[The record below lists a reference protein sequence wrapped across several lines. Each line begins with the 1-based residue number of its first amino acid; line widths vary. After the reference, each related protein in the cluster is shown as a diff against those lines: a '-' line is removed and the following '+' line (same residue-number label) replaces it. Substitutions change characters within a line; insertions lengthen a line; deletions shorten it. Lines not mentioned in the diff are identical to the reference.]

1 MRLTGQQVLFLW
13 LLKGASIQAWTRWL
27 VALVMVAIGVM
38 LAVAIHTVNHSA
50 LASFGQA
57 LDTVNG
63 QASAQLTAPLGE
75 IDDRQIE
82 AWDRRRA
89 ALGIHTLSPVLVV
102 RTEQLTVLGLDIFK
116 AALVSPSLLPSLSS
130 PSTSSLSSSSA
141 GNSADFFD
149 AKALFLSRAALSAL
163 NVQVGDSIH
172 LRHGLDGV
180 TLQVA
185 GEVPGAASQVIGV
198 MDIGSA
204 QWAFNRLGVV
214 SRLDLRLADWQST
227 QGLSDTL
234 KAQSEPLQ
242 LVATQDRDRR
252 MSLLSRAY
260 RVNLTVLAMVA
271 LLTGGFLV
279 STAVH
284 LSIVRQR
291 AELALLGVLGASEP
305 WLRRFVWAQGGLI
318 GALGGL
324 LGVGM
329 GLLLAAVLMRIVGGD
344 LGGSYFS
351 GAPAAMVIDWVALFV
366 FAMAAVL
373 MGLASAWL
381 PLSQINWRR
390 PMAVLRAGQ
399 AETLVLS
406 LPTLKWSLLSTAL
419 AIALLMLPPLG
430 GLPWAAYGAIAALL
444 CAGLLAVPWIL
455 SKLWGGLSR
464 GVALVRVPAVVRLA
478 VWRLAQAP
486 SAATPLIA
494 GTVAA
499 FSLTVAMMVMVSS
512 FRTSVSDWL
521 GLVLPADLYT
531 SSQAMVDQPGFDPA
545 VQALVAQ
552 VPLVQKVE
560 TSRQRNLRLS
570 TDRPDVVL
578 IAKPLNLQDPMQSV
592 ALVGLVKLP
601 PADGTRQMVVFGSE
615 AMADL
620 YGWRVGQETSLP
632 LGPQGASRVWVGGLY
647 RDYGRQHG
655 SVVMSS
661 ADYEAITGDRSR
673 SSVSV
678 WLQEGADTAQVMAN
692 IQRQV
697 PELTQLKWI
706 SARDVR
712 QLSLKIFDR
721 SFAMTYALEAAALF
735 VALFSVAAGVTG
747 QLLLRRREFGLLAH
761 LGLSHKDSLRLVSL
775 EVGLLLAVA
784 VVWASVLGGLMSQ
797 ILIHKVNPESFHW
810 TMNTH
815 FDGGQWLAIS
825 ALLMLLGV
833 WAARWAAGQ
842 GLDSK
847 RLAESLR
854 ADW

>member
-1 MRLTGQQVLFLW
+1 MLKLTGQQVLFLW
-13 LLKGASIQAWTRWL
+13 LLKGASVQAWTRWL

-63 QASAQLTAPLGE
+63 QASAQLVAPLGD
-75 IDDRQIE
+75 IDDRQIDD
-82 AWDRRRA
+82 WDRRRA
-89 ALGIHTLSPVLVV
+89 ALGIHTVSPVLVV
-102 RTEQLTVLGLDIFK
+102 RTDQLTVLGLDVFR
-116 AALVSPSLLPSLSS
+116 AAVVSPSLLPFAEGG
-130 PSTSSLSSSSA
+130 A
-141 GNSADFFD
+141 GDLFD
-149 AKALFLSRAALSAL
+149 AKALFLSRAALDVL
-163 NVQVGDSIH
+163 NVKVGDNIR
-172 LRHGLDGV
+172 LRHGLDSV
-180 TLQVA
+180 SLRVA

-214 SRLDLRLADWQST
+214 SRLDLRLEDGQST
-227 QGLSDTL
+227 QGLSAAL

-291 AELALLGVLGASEP
+291 AELALLGVLGASES

-318 GALGGL
+318 GALGGA

-329 GLLLAAVLMRIVGGD
+329 GLLLAAALMRIVGGD
-344 LGGSYFS
+344 LGGNYFS
-351 GAPAAMVIDWVALFV
+351 GAPAAMVIDWGALMV

-390 PMAVLRAGQ
+390 PMALLRAGQ

-406 LPTLKWSLLSTAL
+406 MPTLKWSLLCTAL
-419 AIALLMLPPLG
+419 AIALLMLPTLG

-464 GVALVRVPAVVRLA
+464 RVAAVRVPAVVRLA

-531 SSQAMVDQPGFDPA
+531 SSQSMVDQPGFSPS

-552 VPLVQKVE
+552 VPQVQKVE
-560 TSRQRNLRLS
+560 TSRQRNLRLAN
-570 TDRPDVVL
+570 DRPEVVL
-578 IAKPLNLQDPMQSV
+578 IAKPVNLQDPMQSV
-592 ALVGLVKLP
+592 ALVGLSKLP
-601 PADGTRQMVVFGSE
+601 PANGPKHMVVFGSE

-620 YGWRVGQETSLP
+620 YGWRVGEVASLP
-632 LGPQGASRVWVGGLY
+632 LNPQGPSKVWVGGLY

-655 SVVMSS
+655 SVVMST

-678 WLQEGADTAQVMAN
+678 WLEKGADTAQVMTD

-706 SARDVR
+706 SANDVR

-721 SFAMTYALEAAALF
+721 SFAMTYVLEAAALF

-761 LGLSHKDSLRLVSL
+761 LGLSHQDSLRLVSV

-815 FDGGQWLAIS
+815 WDVGQWLAIS
-825 ALLMLLGV
+825 ALLLMLGV
-833 WAARWAAGQ
+833 LAARWAAGQ

>member
-1 MRLTGQQVLFLW
+1 
-13 LLKGASIQAWTRWL
+13 
-27 VALVMVAIGVM
+27 
-38 LAVAIHTVNHSA
+38 
-50 LASFGQA
+50 
-57 LDTVNG
+57 
-63 QASAQLTAPLGE
+63 LGD

-82 AWDRRRA
+82 DWDRRRA
-89 ALGIHTLSPVLVV
+89 ALGIHTVSPVLVV
-102 RTEQLTVLGLDIFK
+102 RTDQLTVLGLDVFR
-116 AALVSPSLLPSLSS
+116 AAVVSPSLLPFAEGG
-130 PSTSSLSSSSA
+130 TSDL
-141 GNSADFFD
+141 FD
-149 AKALFLSRAALSAL
+149 AKALFLSRAALDVL
-163 NVQVGDSIH
+163 NVKVGDNIR
-172 LRHGLDGV
+172 LRHGLDSV
-180 TLQVA
+180 SLRVA

-204 QWAFNRLGVV
+204 QWAFNRLGGV
-214 SRLDLRLADWQST
+214 SRLDLRLEDWQST
-227 QGLSDTL
+227 QGLSDAL

-291 AELALLGVLGASEP
+291 SELALLGVLGASES
-305 WLRRFVWAQGGLI
+305 WLRRFVSAQGGLI
-318 GALGGL
+318 GALGGA

-344 LGGSYFS
+344 LGGNYFS
-351 GAPAAMVIDWVALFV
+351 GAPAAMVIDWGALMV

-390 PMAVLRAGQ
+390 PMALLRAGQ
-399 AETLVLS
+399 AETLVLNM
-406 LPTLKWSLLSTAL
+406 PTLKWSLLCAAL
-419 AIALLMLPPLG
+419 AIALLMLPTLG

-464 GVALVRVPAVVRLA
+464 RVAAVRVPAVVRLA

-531 SSQAMVDQPGFDPA
+531 SSQSMVDQPGFSPS

-552 VPLVQKVE
+552 VPQVQKVE
-560 TSRQRNLRLS
+560 TSRQRNLRLAN
-570 TDRPDVVL
+570 DRPEVVL
-578 IAKPLNLQDPMQSV
+578 IAKPVNLQDPMQSV
-592 ALVGLVKLP
+592 ALVGLSKLP
-601 PADGTRQMVVFGSE
+601 PANGPKHMVVFGSE

-620 YGWRVGQETSLP
+620 YGWRVGEVASLP
-632 LGPQGASRVWVGGLY
+632 LNPQGPSKVWVGGLY

-655 SVVMSS
+655 SVVMST

-678 WLQEGADTAQVMAN
+678 WLEKGADTAQVMTD

-706 SARDVR
+706 SANDVR

-721 SFAMTYALEAAALF
+721 SFAMTYVLEAAALF

-761 LGLSHKDSLRLVSL
+761 LGLSHKDSLRLVSV

-815 FDGGQWLAIS
+815 WDVGQWLAIS
-825 ALLMLLGV
+825 ALLLMLGV
-833 WAARWAAGQ
+833 LAARWAAGQ

>member
-1 MRLTGQQVLFLW
+1 LW

-63 QASAQLTAPLGE
+63 QASAQLLAPLGE
-75 IDDRQIE
+75 MDDLQIE
-82 AWDRRRA
+82 EWDRRRA
-89 ALGIHTLSPVLVV
+89 ALGIQTVSPVLVV
-102 RTEQLTVLGLDIFK
+102 RTDQLTVLGLDIFK
-116 AALVSPSLLPSLSS
+116 AAVVSPSLLPSLS
-130 PSTSSLSSSSA
+130 PSSQGDA
-141 GNSADFFD
+141 GDFFN
-149 AKALFLSRAALSAL
+149 AKALFLSRAALEVL
-163 NVQVGDSIH
+163 NVQVGDSIT
-172 LRHGLDGV
+172 LRHGLDSV
-180 TLQVA
+180 SLQVA
-185 GEVPGAASQVIGV
+185 GEVPGAATQVVGV

-214 SRLDLRLADWQST
+214 SRLDLRLEDWQST
-227 QGLSDTL
+227 QGLSDAL

-291 AELALLGVLGASEP
+291 SELALLGVLGASES

-318 GALGGL
+318 GALGGV

-344 LGGSYFS
+344 MGGNYFS
-351 GAPAAMVIDWVALFV
+351 GAPAAMVIDWGALFV
-366 FAMAAVL
+366 FAMTAVL

-381 PLSQINWRR
+381 PVSQINWRR
-390 PMAVLRAGQ
+390 PMALLRAGQ
-399 AETLVLS
+399 AETLVLKAPS
-406 LPTLKWSLLSTAL
+406 LKWSLLSAAL
-419 AIALLMLPPLG
+419 AVALLMLPTLDE
-430 GLPWAAYGAIAALL
+430 LPWAAYGAIAALL

-455 SKLWGGLSR
+455 SELWGGLSR
-464 GVALVRVPAVVRLA
+464 VVATLRVPAVVRLA

-531 SSQAMVDQPGFDPA
+531 SSQSMVDQPGFDPA
-545 VQALVAQ
+545 VQSLVAQ
-552 VPLVQKVE
+552 VPQVQKVE
-560 TSRQRNLRLS
+560 TSRQRNLHIAN
-570 TDRPDVVL
+570 DRPEVVL

-592 ALVGLVKLP
+592 ALVGLSKLP
-601 PADGTRQMVVFGSE
+601 PLDGQKHRVVFGSE

-620 YGWRVGQETSLP
+620 YGWRVGEEASLP
-632 LGPQGASRVWVGGLY
+632 LQPQGLTTVWVGGLY

-655 SVVMSS
+655 SVVMST

-678 WLQEGADTAQVMAN
+678 WVETGADTAQVIAN

-706 SARDVR
+706 SASDVR

-761 LGLSHKDSLRLVSL
+761 LGLSQKDSLRLVSL

-815 FDGGQWLAIS
+815 FDVGQWVAIS
-825 ALLMLLGV
+825 AVLLVLGV
-833 WAARWAAGQ
+833 LGARWAAGQ

-847 RLAESLR
+847 RLAESLK

>member
-1 MRLTGQQVLFLW
+1 
-13 LLKGASIQAWTRWL
+13 
-27 VALVMVAIGVM
+27 
-38 LAVAIHTVNHSA
+38 
-50 LASFGQA
+50 
-57 LDTVNG
+57 
-63 QASAQLTAPLGE
+63 
-75 IDDRQIE
+75 
-82 AWDRRRA
+82 
-89 ALGIHTLSPVLVV
+89 
-102 RTEQLTVLGLDIFK
+102 
-116 AALVSPSLLPSLSS
+116 
-130 PSTSSLSSSSA
+130 
-141 GNSADFFD
+141 
-149 AKALFLSRAALSAL
+149 
-163 NVQVGDSIH
+163 
-172 LRHGLDGV
+172 
-180 TLQVA
+180 
-185 GEVPGAASQVIGV
+185 
-198 MDIGSA
+198 
-204 QWAFNRLGVV
+204 
-214 SRLDLRLADWQST
+214 
-227 QGLSDTL
+227 
-234 KAQSEPLQ
+234 
-242 LVATQDRDRR
+242 
-252 MSLLSRAY
+252 
-260 RVNLTVLAMVA
+260 
-271 LLTGGFLV
+271 
-279 STAVH
+279 
-284 LSIVRQR
+284 
-291 AELALLGVLGASEP
+291 
-305 WLRRFVWAQGGLI
+305 
-318 GALGGL
+318 
-324 LGVGM
+324 M
-329 GLLLAAVLMRIVGGD
+329 GLLLAAALMRIVGGD
-344 LGGSYFS
+344 LGGNYFS
-351 GAPAAMVIDWVALFV
+351 GAPAAMVIDWGALMV

-390 PMAVLRAGQ
+390 PMALLRAGQ
-399 AETLVLS
+399 AETLVLNM
-406 LPTLKWSLLSTAL
+406 PTLKWSLLCTAL
-419 AIALLMLPPLG
+419 AIALLMLPTLG

-455 SKLWGGLSR
+455 SRLWGGLSR
-464 GVALVRVPAVVRLA
+464 VVAPLRVPAVVRLA

-531 SSQAMVDQPGFDPA
+531 SSQSMVDQPGFSPS
-545 VQALVAQ
+545 VQSLVAQ
-552 VPLVQKVE
+552 VPQVQKVE
-560 TSRQRNLRLS
+560 TSRQRNLRIAN
-570 TDRPDVVL
+570 DRPEVVL
-578 IAKPLNLQDPMQSV
+578 IAKPVNWQDPMQSV
-592 ALVGLVKLP
+592 ALVGLSKLP
-601 PADGTRQMVVFGSE
+601 PADGPKHMVVFGSE

-620 YGWRVGQETSLP
+620 YGWRVGEVASLP
-632 LGPQGASRVWVGGLY
+632 LNPQGPSKVWVGGLY

-655 SVVMSS
+655 SVVMST

-678 WLQEGADTAQVMAN
+678 WLEKGADTAQVMTD

-706 SARDVR
+706 SANDVR

-721 SFAMTYALEAAALF
+721 SFAMTYVLEAAALF

-761 LGLSHKDSLRLVSL
+761 LGLSHKDSLRLVSV

-815 FDGGQWLAIS
+815 WDVGQWLAIS
-825 ALLMLLGV
+825 ALLLMLGV
-833 WAARWAAGQ
+833 LAARWAAGQ

>member
-1 MRLTGQQVLFLW
+1 MRLKGQQVLFLW
-13 LLKGASIQAWTRWL
+13 LLKGACIQAWTRWL

-38 LAVAIHTVNHSA
+38 LAVSIHTVNSSA
-50 LASFGQA
+50 LASFGLA

-63 QASAQLTAPLGE
+63 QASAQLVSPLGE
-75 IDDRQIE
+75 MDDRKIE
-82 AWDRRRA
+82 DWDRRRA
-89 ALGIHTLSPVLVV
+89 DLGIHTVSPVLVV
-102 RTEQLTVLGLDIFK
+102 RTDQLTVLGLDFFK
-116 AALVSPSLLPSLSS
+116 SAIVSPSLLPSVMSDAR
-130 PSTSSLSSSSA
+130 SLF
-141 GNSADFFD
+141 N
-149 AKALFLSRAALSAL
+149 AKSLFLSRAALNAL
-163 NVQVGDSIH
+163 NVKVGDNIS
-172 LRHGLDGV
+172 LQHGLDSV
-180 TLQVA
+180 SLQVA
-185 GEVPGAASQVIGV
+185 GEVPGAAAQSIGV

-214 SRLDLRLADWQST
+214 SRLDLRLEEWQST
-227 QGLSDTL
+227 QGLSDALT
-234 KAQSEPLQ
+234 AQAEPLQ
-242 LVATQDRDRR
+242 LVAMQDRNRR

-324 LGVGM
+324 LGVVM
-329 GLLLAAVLMRIVGGD
+329 GLLLAAILMRIVGGD
-344 LGGSYFS
+344 LGGNYFS
-351 GAPAAMVIDWVALFV
+351 SAQAAMVIDWVALFI

-373 MGLASAWL
+373 MGLLSAWL

-390 PMAVLRAGQ
+390 PMAMLRADQ
-399 AETLVLS
+399 AETLVLK
-406 LPTLKWSLLSTAL
+406 LPSLKWSLVSAAL
-419 AIALLMLPPLG
+419 AIVLLTLPTLDE
-430 GLPWAAYGAIAALL
+430 LPWAAYAAIAALL
-444 CAGLLAVPWIL
+444 CSGLLAVPWIL
-455 SKLWGGLSR
+455 SKLWGSLSR
-464 GVALVRVPAVVRLA
+464 VVAPLRVPAVVRFA
-478 VWRLAQAP
+478 IWRLAQAP

-521 GLVLPADLYT
+521 NLVLPADLYT
-531 SSQAMVDQPGFDPA
+531 SSQSMADQQGFSPK
-545 VQALVAQ
+545 VQDLVAQ
-552 VPLVQKVE
+552 VPQVQKVE
-560 TSRQRNLRLS
+560 TSRQRNIRLAS
-570 TDRPDVVL
+570 DRPDVVL
-578 IAKPLNLQDPMQSV
+578 IAKPLNLQNPMQSV
-592 ALVGLVKLP
+592 ALVGISKLP
-601 PADGTRQMVVFGSE
+601 PTDNRKHLVVFGSE

-632 LGPQGASRVWVGGLY
+632 LQAQGLSKVWVAGLF

-655 SVVMSS
+655 SVVLSTE
-661 ADYEAITGDRSR
+661 DYEALTGDRSR
-673 SSVSV
+673 SSISV
-678 WLQEGADTAQVMAN
+678 WIESGADTAQVISS
-692 IQRQV
+692 IQAQV
-697 PELTQLKWI
+697 PELIQLKWI
-706 SARDVR
+706 SASDVR
-712 QLSLKIFDR
+712 ELSLKIFDR

-747 QLLLRRREFGLLAH
+747 QLLLRRREFGLFAH
-761 LGLSHKDSLRLVSL
+761 LGMSYKDSLHLVSL

-784 VVWASVLGGLMSQ
+784 VVWASALGGLMSQ

-815 FDGGQWLAIS
+815 FDFKQWLAIS
-825 ALLMLLGV
+825 VLLLLLGV
-833 WAARWAAGQ
+833 LAARWAAGQ

>member
-1 MRLTGQQVLFLW
+1 MLKFTGQQVLFLW
-13 LLKGASIQAWTRWL
+13 LLKGASVQAWTRWL

-63 QASAQLTAPLGE
+63 QASAQLVAPLGE

-82 AWDRRRA
+82 DWDRRRA
-89 ALGIHTLSPVLVV
+89 ALGIHTVSPVLVV
-102 RTEQLTVLGLDIFK
+102 RTDQLTVLGLDVFR
-116 AALVSPSLLPSLSS
+116 AALVSPSLLPFAEGG
-130 PSTSSLSSSSA
+130 A
-141 GNSADFFD
+141 GDLFD
-149 AKALFLSRAALSAL
+149 AKALFLSRAALDVL
-163 NVQVGDSIH
+163 NVKVGDNIR
-172 LRHGLDGV
+172 LRHGLDSV
-180 TLQVA
+180 SLRVA

-214 SRLDLRLADWQST
+214 SRLDLRLEDGQST
-227 QGLSDTL
+227 QGLSAAL

-279 STAVH
+279 ATAVH

-318 GALGGL
+318 GALGGV

-329 GLLLAAVLMRIVGGD
+329 GLLLAAALMRIVGGD
-344 LGGSYFS
+344 LGGNYFS
-351 GAPAAMVIDWVALFV
+351 GAPAAMVIDWGALMV

-390 PMAVLRAGQ
+390 PMALLRAGQ

-406 LPTLKWSLLSTAL
+406 LPTLKWSLLCTAL
-419 AIALLMLPPLG
+419 AIALLMLPTLG

-464 GVALVRVPAVVRLA
+464 RVAAVRVPAVVRLA

-531 SSQAMVDQPGFDPA
+531 SSQSMVDQPGFSPS

-552 VPLVQKVE
+552 VPQVQKVE
-560 TSRQRNLRLS
+560 TSRQRNLRLAN
-570 TDRPDVVL
+570 DRPEVVL
-578 IAKPLNLQDPMQSV
+578 IAKPVNLQDPMQSV
-592 ALVGLVKLP
+592 ALVGLSKLP
-601 PADGTRQMVVFGSE
+601 PADGPKHMVVFGSE

-620 YGWRVGQETSLP
+620 YGWRVGEVASLP
-632 LGPQGASRVWVGGLY
+632 LNPQGPSKVWVGGLY

-655 SVVMSS
+655 SVVMST
-661 ADYEAITGDRSR
+661 ADYEAITGDGSR

-678 WLQEGADTAQVMAN
+678 WLEKGADTAQVMTD

-706 SARDVR
+706 SANDVR

-721 SFAMTYALEAAALF
+721 SFAMTYVLEAAALF

-761 LGLSHKDSLRLVSL
+761 LGLSHQDSLRLVSV
-775 EVGLLLAVA
+775 EVGLLLGVA

-815 FDGGQWLAIS
+815 WDVGQWLAIS
-825 ALLMLLGV
+825 ALLLMLGV
-833 WAARWAAGQ
+833 LAARWAAGQ

>member
-1 MRLTGQQVLFLW
+1 V
-13 LLKGASIQAWTRWL
+13 
-27 VALVMVAIGVM
+27 
-38 LAVAIHTVNHSA
+38 
-50 LASFGQA
+50 
-57 LDTVNG
+57 
-63 QASAQLTAPLGE
+63 
-75 IDDRQIE
+75 
-82 AWDRRRA
+82 
-89 ALGIHTLSPVLVV
+89 
-102 RTEQLTVLGLDIFK
+102 
-116 AALVSPSLLPSLSS
+116 VSPSLLPSLS
-130 PSTSSLSSSSA
+130 PSSTGDASDL
-141 GNSADFFD
+141 FD
-149 AKALFLSRAALSAL
+149 AKALFLSRAALDGL
-163 NVQVGDSIH
+163 NVNVGDSIT
-172 LRHGLDGV
+172 LRHGLDSV
-180 TLQVA
+180 SLRVA

-204 QWAFNRLGVV
+204 QWAFKRLGVV
-214 SRLDLRLADWQST
+214 SRLDLRLEDWQST
-227 QGLSDTL
+227 QGLSDAL
-234 KAQSEPLQ
+234 KAQSESLQ

-291 AELALLGVLGASEP
+291 SELALLGVLGASES

-318 GALGGL
+318 GALGGA

-344 LGGSYFS
+344 LRGNYFS
-351 GAPAAMVIDWVALFV
+351 GAPAAMVIDWMVLFV

-381 PLSQINWRR
+381 PLSQIHWRR
-390 PMAVLRAGQ
+390 PMALLRAGQ

-406 LPTLKWSLLSTAL
+406 LPTLKWSLLSAAL
-419 AIALLMLPPLG
+419 AVVLLMLPTLD

-455 SKLWGGLSR
+455 SKLWGALSR
-464 GVALVRVPAVVRLA
+464 RVASVRVPAVVRLA

-531 SSQAMVDQPGFDPA
+531 SSQSMVDQPGFEPA
-545 VQALVAQ
+545 VQSLVAQ
-552 VPLVQKVE
+552 VPQVQKVE
-560 TSRQRNLRLS
+560 TSRQRNLRIANE
-570 TDRPDVVL
+570 RPEVVL
-578 IAKPLNLQDPMQSV
+578 IAKPVNLQDPMQSV
-592 ALVGLVKLP
+592 ALVGLSKLP
-601 PADGTRQMVVFGSE
+601 PVDGQKHRVVFGSE

-620 YGWRVGQETSLP
+620 YGWRVGEEASLP
-632 LGPQGASRVWVGGLY
+632 LGSQGSSKVWVGGLY

-655 SVVMSS
+655 SVIMST

-678 WLQEGADTAQVMAN
+678 WVEKGADTAQVIAN

-706 SARDVR
+706 SASDVR

-761 LGLSHKDSLRLVSL
+761 LGLSHQDSLRLVSL

-815 FDGGQWLAIS
+815 WDVGQWLAIS
-825 ALLMLLGV
+825 AVLLMLGV
-833 WAARWAAGQ
+833 LAARWAASQ

-847 RLAESLR
+847 RLAQSLR

>member
-1 MRLTGQQVLFLW
+1 MSLTGQQVLFLW

-63 QASAQLTAPLGE
+63 QASAQLVAPLGE

-82 AWDRRRA
+82 DWDSRRA
-89 ALGIHTLSPVLVV
+89 ALGIHTVSPVLVV
-102 RTEQLTVLGLDIFK
+102 RTDQLTVLGLDVFK
-116 AALVSPSLLPSLSS
+116 AAVVSPSLLPFA
-130 PSTSSLSSSSA
+130 A
-141 GNSADFFD
+141 GDAGDLFN
-149 AKALFLSRAALSAL
+149 AKALFLSRAALDAL
-163 NVQVGDSIH
+163 SVKVGDNIS
-172 LRHGLDGV
+172 LRHGLDSV
-180 TLQVA
+180 SLQVA
-185 GEVPGAASQVIGV
+185 GEVPGAAAQVIGV

-204 QWAFNRLGVV
+204 QWAFKRLGVV
-214 SRLDLRLADWQST
+214 SRLDLRLEEWQST
-227 QGLSDTL
+227 QGLSDAL
-234 KAQSEPLQ
+234 KGQSEPLK

-291 AELALLGVLGASEP
+291 SELALLGVLGASEP

-329 GLLLAAVLMRIVGGD
+329 GLLLAGILMRIVGGD
-344 LGGSYFS
+344 LGGNYFS
-351 GAPAAMVIDWVALFV
+351 GAPAAMVIDWAALFV

-390 PMAVLRAGQ
+390 PMALLRAGQ

-406 LPTLKWSLLSTAL
+406 LPTLKWSLLSAAL
-419 AIALLMLPPLG
+419 AVVLLMLPTLDE
-430 GLPWAAYGAIAALL
+430 LPWAAYGSIAALL

-455 SKLWGGLSR
+455 SKLWGNLSR
-464 GVALVRVPAVVRLA
+464 LVAPLRVPAVVRLA

-531 SSQAMVDQPGFDPA
+531 SSQSMFDQPGFSPK
-545 VQALVAQ
+545 VQDLIAKVPQ
-552 VPLVQKVE
+552 VKKVE
-560 TSRQRNLRLS
+560 TSRQRNIRLAN
-570 TDRPDVVL
+570 DRPEVVL
-578 IAKPLNLQDPMQSV
+578 IAKPLNLQNPMQSV
-592 ALVGLVKLP
+592 ALVGISKLP
-601 PADGTRQMVVFGSE
+601 PTDSVKHLVVFGSE

-632 LGPQGASRVWVGGLY
+632 LQTQGLSRVWIGGLY

-655 SVVMSS
+655 SVVLSTQ
-661 ADYEAITGDRSR
+661 DYEAITGDRSR
-673 SSVSV
+673 SSISV
-678 WLQEGADTAQVMAN
+678 WIESGADTAQVISN
-692 IQRQV
+692 IQAQV

-706 SARDVR
+706 SASDVR
-712 QLSLKIFDR
+712 ALSLKIFDR

-747 QLLLRRREFGLLAH
+747 QLLLRRREFGLFAH
-761 LGLSHKDSLRLVSL
+761 LGMSYKDSLRLVSL
-775 EVGLLLAVA
+775 EVGLLLVVA
-784 VVWASVLGGLMSQ
+784 VVWASALGGLMSQ

-815 FDGGQWLAIS
+815 FDFKQWLTIS
-825 ALLMLLGV
+825 VLLLLLGV
-833 WAARWAAGQ
+833 LAARWAAGQ

>member
-1 MRLTGQQVLFLW
+1 LLKLTGQQVLFLW

-27 VALVMVAIGVM
+27 VALTMVAIGVM

-63 QASAQLTAPLGE
+63 QASAQLIAPLGDM
-75 IDDRQIE
+75 DDQQIE
-82 AWDRRRA
+82 IWDGRRA
-89 ALGIHTLSPVLVV
+89 ALGIRTVSPVLVV
-102 RTEQLTVLGLDIFK
+102 RTDQLTVLGLDIFK
-116 AALVSPSLLPSLSS
+116 SAIVSPSLLPSVEGDANDLF
-130 PSTSSLSSSSA
+130 
-141 GNSADFFD
+141 N
-149 AKALFLSRAALSAL
+149 AKALFLSRAAMDAL
-163 NVQVGDSIH
+163 NAKVGDNIR
-172 LRHGLDGV
+172 LKHGLDSVLLRVSGD
-180 TLQVA
+180 
-185 GEVPGAASQVIGV
+185 VPGAAGEVIGV

-214 SRLDLRLADWQST
+214 SRLDLRLEDWQST
-227 QGLSDTL
+227 QGLSDAL

-291 AELALLGVLGASEP
+291 SELALLGVLGASEK
-305 WLRRFVWAQGGLI
+305 WLRRFVWVQGGLI

-351 GAPAAMVIDWVALFV
+351 GAPASMVIDWVALYV

-390 PMAVLRAGQ
+390 PMALLRAGQ
-399 AETLVLS
+399 AETLVLTP
-406 LPTLKWSLLSTAL
+406 PTLKWSLLSLAL
-419 AIALLMLPPLG
+419 SIALLMLPTLDE
-430 GLPWAAYGAIAALL
+430 LPWAAYGAIAALL

-455 SKLWGGLSR
+455 AQLWGVLSR
-464 GVALVRVPAVVRLA
+464 SMAHVRVSAVVRLA

-512 FRTSVSDWL
+512 FRNSVSDWL

-531 SSQAMVDQPGFDPA
+531 SSQSLADQPGFDPS
-545 VQALVAQ
+545 VQTLVAKVPQ
-552 VPLVQKVE
+552 VLKVE

-570 TDRPDVVL
+570 NDRPEVVL
-578 IAKPLNLQDPMQSV
+578 IAKTLNLQNPMQSV
-592 ALVGLVKLP
+592 ALVGLSKMP
-601 PADGTRQMVVFGSE
+601 PQDGQKHRVVFGSE
-615 AMADL
+615 AMADI
-620 YGWRVGQETSLP
+620 YGWRVGGEATLP
-632 LGPQGASRVWVGGLY
+632 LSPHGPSKVWVGGFY

-655 SVVMSS
+655 SVVMST
-661 ADYEAITGDRSR
+661 ADYESITGDQSR
-673 SSVSV
+673 SGLSV
-678 WLQEGADTAQVMAN
+678 WLESGADAAQVILA
-692 IQRQV
+692 IQAQV

-706 SARDVR
+706 SASDVR
-712 QLSLKIFDR
+712 ELSLKIFDR

-747 QLLLRRREFGLLAH
+747 QLLLRKREFGLLAH
-761 LGLSHKDSLRLVSL
+761 LGMSHKDSLRLVSL
-775 EVGLLLAVA
+775 EVGLLLGVA

-815 FDGGQWLAIS
+815 IDIGQWLAIS
-825 ALLMLLGV
+825 ALLLLLGV
-833 WAARWAAGQ
+833 LAARWAAGQ
-842 GLDSK
+842 GLDPK

>member
-1 MRLTGQQVLFLW
+1 MLSLTGQQVLFLW

-63 QASAQLTAPLGE
+63 QASAQLVAPLGE
-75 IDDRQIE
+75 MDDRQIE
-82 AWDRRRA
+82 DWDLRRA
-89 ALGIHTLSPVLVV
+89 ALGIQTVSPVLVV
-102 RTEQLTVLGLDIFK
+102 RTDQLTVLGLDIFK
-116 AALVSPSLLPSLSS
+116 AAVVSPSLLPSLS
-130 PSTSSLSSSSA
+130 TSSE
-141 GNSADFFD
+141 GDTGDFFN
-149 AKALFLSRAALSAL
+149 AKALFLSRAALDAL
-163 NVQVGDSIH
+163 KVQVGDSIS
-172 LRHGLDGV
+172 LRHGLDSV
-180 TLQVA
+180 SLQVA

-204 QWAFNRLGVV
+204 QWAFKRLGVV
-214 SRLDLRLADWQST
+214 SRLDLRLEDWQST
-227 QGLSDTL
+227 QGLSDAL

-242 LVATQDRDRR
+242 LVATPDRDRR

-291 AELALLGVLGASEP
+291 SELALLGVLGASES

-318 GALGGL
+318 GALGGV

-344 LGGSYFS
+344 LGGNYFS
-351 GAPAAMVIDWVALFV
+351 GAPAAMVIDWGALFV

-390 PMAVLRAGQ
+390 PMALLRAGQ

-406 LPTLKWSLLSTAL
+406 LPTLKWSLLSAAL
-419 AIALLMLPPLG
+419 AVVLLMLPTLDE
-430 GLPWAAYGAIAALL
+430 LPWAAYGAIAALL

-464 GVALVRVPAVVRLA
+464 VVAPLRVPAVVRLA

-531 SSQAMVDQPGFDPA
+531 SSQSMVDQPGFDPA
-545 VQALVAQ
+545 VQNLVAQ
-552 VPLVQKVE
+552 VPQVQKVE
-560 TSRQRNLRLS
+560 TSRQRNLRIAN
-570 TDRPDVVL
+570 DRPEVVL
-578 IAKPLNLQDPMQSV
+578 IAKPVNLQDPMQSV
-592 ALVGLVKLP
+592 ALVGLSKLP
-601 PADGTRQMVVFGSE
+601 PVDDQTHRVVFGSE

-620 YGWRVGQETSLP
+620 YGWRVGAEASLP
-632 LGPQGASRVWVGGLY
+632 IGSQGPSKVWVGGLY

-655 SVVMSS
+655 SVIMSNT
-661 ADYEAITGDRSR
+661 DYEAITGDRSR

-678 WLQEGADTAQVMAN
+678 WVENGADTAQVIAN

-706 SARDVR
+706 SASDVR

-761 LGLSHKDSLRLVSL
+761 LGLSQKDSLRLVSL

-815 FDGGQWLAIS
+815 FDAGQWLAIS
-825 ALLMLLGV
+825 AVLLVLGV
-833 WAARWAAGQ
+833 LAARWAAGQ

>member
-1 MRLTGQQVLFLW
+1 
-13 LLKGASIQAWTRWL
+13 
-27 VALVMVAIGVM
+27 MVAIGVM
-38 LAVAIHTVNHSA
+38 LAVAIHTVNSSA
-50 LASFGQA
+50 LASFGLA

-63 QASAQLTAPLGE
+63 QASAQLVSPLGE
-75 IDDRQIE
+75 MDDRKIE
-82 AWDRRRA
+82 DWDRRRA
-89 ALGIHTLSPVLVV
+89 DLGIHTVSPVLVV
-102 RTEQLTVLGLDIFK
+102 RTDQLTVLGLDFFK
-116 AALVSPSLLPSLSS
+116 SATVSPSLLPSVMSDAR
-130 PSTSSLSSSSA
+130 SLF
-141 GNSADFFD
+141 N
-149 AKALFLSRAALSAL
+149 AKSLFLSRAALNAL
-163 NVQVGDSIH
+163 NVKVGDNIS
-172 LRHGLDGV
+172 LRHGLDSV
-180 TLQVA
+180 SLQVA
-185 GEVPGAASQVIGV
+185 GEVPGAAAQAIGV

-214 SRLDLRLADWQST
+214 SRLDLRLEEWQST
-227 QGLSDTL
+227 QGLSDALT
-234 KAQSEPLQ
+234 AQSEPLQ
-242 LVATQDRDRR
+242 LVAMQDRNKR

-324 LGVGM
+324 LGVVM
-329 GLLLAAVLMRIVGGD
+329 GLLLAAILMRIVGGD
-344 LGGSYFS
+344 LGGNYFS
-351 GAPAAMVIDWVALFV
+351 SAQAAMVIDWVALFI

-373 MGLASAWL
+373 MGLLSAWL

-390 PMAVLRAGQ
+390 PMTMLRADQ
-399 AETLVLS
+399 AETLVLK
-406 LPTLKWSLLSTAL
+406 LPSLKWSLLSAAL
-419 AIALLMLPPLG
+419 AIVLLILPTLDE
-430 GLPWAAYGAIAALL
+430 LPWAAYAAIAALL
-444 CAGLLAVPWIL
+444 CSGLLAVPWIL
-455 SKLWGGLSR
+455 SKLWGSLSR
-464 GVALVRVPAVVRLA
+464 VVAPLRVPAVVRFA
-478 VWRLAQAP
+478 IWRLAQAP

-521 GLVLPADLYT
+521 NLVLPADLYT
-531 SSQAMVDQPGFDPA
+531 SNQSMADQQGFSPN
-545 VQALVAQ
+545 VQDLVTQ
-552 VPLVQKVE
+552 VPQVQKVE
-560 TSRQRNLRLS
+560 TSRQRNIRLAS
-570 TDRPDVVL
+570 DRPDVVL
-578 IAKPLNLQDPMQSV
+578 IAKPLNLQNPMQSV
-592 ALVGLVKLP
+592 ALVGMSKLP
-601 PADGTRQMVVFGSE
+601 PMDNEKHLVVFGSE

-632 LGPQGASRVWVGGLY
+632 LQAQGLSKVWVAGLY

-655 SVVMSS
+655 SVVLSTE
-661 ADYEAITGDRSR
+661 DYEALTGDRSR
-673 SSVSV
+673 SSISV
-678 WLQEGADTAQVMAN
+678 WIESGADTAQVISN
-692 IQRQV
+692 IQAQV
-697 PELTQLKWI
+697 PELMQLKWI
-706 SARDVR
+706 SASDVR
-712 QLSLKIFDR
+712 ELSLKIFDR

-747 QLLLRRREFGLLAH
+747 QLLLRRREFGLFAH
-761 LGLSHKDSLRLVSL
+761 LGMSYKDSLRLVSL

-784 VVWASVLGGLMSQ
+784 VVWASALGGLMSQ

-815 FDGGQWLAIS
+815 FDFKQWLAIS
-825 ALLMLLGV
+825 VLLLLLGV
-833 WAARWAAGQ
+833 LAARWAAGQ

>member
-1 MRLTGQQVLFLW
+1 MLSLTGQQVLFLW

-63 QASAQLTAPLGE
+63 QASAQLVAPLGE
-75 IDDRQIE
+75 MDDRQIE
-82 AWDRRRA
+82 DWDRRRA
-89 ALGIHTLSPVLVV
+89 ALGIHTVSPVLVV
-102 RTEQLTVLGLDIFK
+102 RTDRLTVLGLDVFK
-116 AALVSPSLLPSLSS
+116 AAVVSPSLLPSASRD
-130 PSTSSLSSSSA
+130 A
-141 GNSADFFD
+141 GDLFN
-149 AKALFLSRAALSAL
+149 AKALFLSRAALDAL
-163 NVQVGDSIH
+163 NVQVGDSIR
-172 LRHGLDGV
+172 LRHGLDLV
-180 TLQVA
+180 SLQVV

-204 QWAFNRLGVV
+204 QWAFKRLGVV
-214 SRLDLRLADWQST
+214 SRLDLRLEDWQST
-227 QGLSDTL
+227 QGLSDALT
-234 KAQSEPLQ
+234 AQSEPLQ
-242 LVATQDRDRR
+242 LVATQDRERR

-279 STAVH
+279 STAVN

-291 AELALLGVLGASEP
+291 AELALLGVLGASES

-318 GALGGL
+318 GALGGV

-329 GLLLAAVLMRIVGGD
+329 GLLLAAILMRIVGGD

-390 PMAVLRAGQ
+390 PMALLRAGQ
-399 AETLVLS
+399 AETLVLR
-406 LPTLKWSLLSTAL
+406 LPTLKWSLLSAAL
-419 AIALLMLPPLG
+419 SMVLLMLPTMDE
-430 GLPWAAYGAIAALL
+430 LPWAAYGAIAALL

-455 SKLWGGLSR
+455 SKLWGGLSHS
-464 GVALVRVPAVVRLA
+464 VASVRVPAVVRLA

-531 SSQAMVDQPGFDPA
+531 SSQSMVDQPGFDPSI
-545 VQALVAQ
+545 QTLLAQ
-552 VPLVQKVE
+552 VPLVQRVE

-570 TDRPDVVL
+570 NDRPEVVL
-578 IAKPLNLQDPMQSV
+578 IAKPLNLQNPMQSV
-592 ALVGLVKLP
+592 ALVGLSKLP
-601 PADGTRQMVVFGSE
+601 PVDDPNHLVVFGSE

-620 YGWRVGQETSLP
+620 YGWRVGEEARLP
-632 LGPQGASRVWVGGLY
+632 LNPQGSSKVWVGGLY

-655 SVVMSS
+655 SVVMST

-673 SSVSV
+673 SNVSV
-678 WLQEGADTAQVMAN
+678 WLEDGADTAQVISS

-706 SARDVR
+706 SASDVR

-761 LGLSHKDSLRLVSL
+761 LGMSEADRLRLVSL
-775 EVGLLLAVA
+775 EVGLLLTVA

-810 TMNTH
+810 TMNTY
-815 FDGGQWLAIS
+815 FDKGQWLAIS
-825 ALLMLLGV
+825 ALLLMLGV
-833 WAARWAAGQ
+833 LAARWAAGR
-842 GLDSK
+842 GLDAK

>member
-1 MRLTGQQVLFLW
+1 
-13 LLKGASIQAWTRWL
+13 
-27 VALVMVAIGVM
+27 
-38 LAVAIHTVNHSA
+38 
-50 LASFGQA
+50 
-57 LDTVNG
+57 
-63 QASAQLTAPLGE
+63 
-75 IDDRQIE
+75 
-82 AWDRRRA
+82 
-89 ALGIHTLSPVLVV
+89 
-102 RTEQLTVLGLDIFK
+102 
-116 AALVSPSLLPSLSS
+116 
-130 PSTSSLSSSSA
+130 
-141 GNSADFFD
+141 
-149 AKALFLSRAALSAL
+149 
-163 NVQVGDSIH
+163 
-172 LRHGLDGV
+172 
-180 TLQVA
+180 
-185 GEVPGAASQVIGV
+185 
-198 MDIGSA
+198 
-204 QWAFNRLGVV
+204 
-214 SRLDLRLADWQST
+214 
-227 QGLSDTL
+227 
-234 KAQSEPLQ
+234 
-242 LVATQDRDRR
+242 
-252 MSLLSRAY
+252 
-260 RVNLTVLAMVA
+260 
-271 LLTGGFLV
+271 
-279 STAVH
+279 
-284 LSIVRQR
+284 
-291 AELALLGVLGASEP
+291 
-305 WLRRFVWAQGGLI
+305 
-318 GALGGL
+318 
-324 LGVGM
+324 M
-329 GLLLAAVLMRIVGGD
+329 GLLLAAALMRIVGGD
-344 LGGSYFS
+344 LGGNYFS
-351 GAPAAMVIDWVALFV
+351 GAPAAMVIDWGALMV

-390 PMAVLRAGQ
+390 PMALLRAGQ

-406 LPTLKWSLLSTAL
+406 MPTLKWSLLCTAL
-419 AIALLMLPPLG
+419 AIALLMLPTLG

-455 SKLWGGLSR
+455 SKLWGALSR
-464 GVALVRVPAVVRLA
+464 VVAPLRVPAVVRLA

-531 SSQAMVDQPGFDPA
+531 SSQSMVDQPGFSPS

-552 VPLVQKVE
+552 VPQVQKVE
-560 TSRQRNLRLS
+560 TSRQRNLRLAN
-570 TDRPDVVL
+570 DRPEVVL
-578 IAKPLNLQDPMQSV
+578 IAKPVNLQDPMQSV
-592 ALVGLVKLP
+592 ALVGLSKLP
-601 PADGTRQMVVFGSE
+601 PANGPKHMVVFGSE

-620 YGWRVGQETSLP
+620 YGWRVGEVASLP
-632 LGPQGASRVWVGGLY
+632 LNPQGPSKVWVGGLY

-655 SVVMSS
+655 SVVMST

-678 WLQEGADTAQVMAN
+678 WLEKGADTAQVMTD

-706 SARDVR
+706 SANDVR

-721 SFAMTYALEAAALF
+721 SFAMTYVLEAAALF

-761 LGLSHKDSLRLVSL
+761 LGLSHKDSLRLVSV

-815 FDGGQWLAIS
+815 WDVGQWLAIS
-825 ALLMLLGV
+825 ALLLMLGV
-833 WAARWAAGQ
+833 LAARWAAWQ

>member
-116 AALVSPSLLPSLSS
+116 AAVVSPSLLPSLSS
-130 PSTSSLSSSSA
+130 SSSSSSA

-678 WLQEGADTAQVMAN
+678 WLQAGADTAQVMAN

>member
-1 MRLTGQQVLFLW
+1 
-13 LLKGASIQAWTRWL
+13 
-27 VALVMVAIGVM
+27 
-38 LAVAIHTVNHSA
+38 
-50 LASFGQA
+50 
-57 LDTVNG
+57 
-63 QASAQLTAPLGE
+63 
-75 IDDRQIE
+75 
-82 AWDRRRA
+82 
-89 ALGIHTLSPVLVV
+89 
-102 RTEQLTVLGLDIFK
+102 
-116 AALVSPSLLPSLSS
+116 
-130 PSTSSLSSSSA
+130 
-141 GNSADFFD
+141 
-149 AKALFLSRAALSAL
+149 
-163 NVQVGDSIH
+163 
-172 LRHGLDGV
+172 
-180 TLQVA
+180 
-185 GEVPGAASQVIGV
+185 
-198 MDIGSA
+198 
-204 QWAFNRLGVV
+204 
-214 SRLDLRLADWQST
+214 
-227 QGLSDTL
+227 
-234 KAQSEPLQ
+234 
-242 LVATQDRDRR
+242 
-252 MSLLSRAY
+252 
-260 RVNLTVLAMVA
+260 

-291 AELALLGVLGASEP
+291 SELALLGVLGASEP
-305 WLRRFVWAQGGLI
+305 WLRRFVWAQGGLS
-318 GALGGL
+318 GALGGV

-329 GLLLAAVLMRIVGGD
+329 GLLLAAALMRIVGGD
-344 LGGSYFS
+344 LGGNYFS
-351 GAPAAMVIDWVALFV
+351 GAPAAMVIDWGALMV

-390 PMAVLRAGQ
+390 PMALLRAGQ

-406 LPTLKWSLLSTAL
+406 MPSLKWSLLCTAL
-419 AIALLMLPPLG
+419 AIALLMLPTLG

-464 GVALVRVPAVVRLA
+464 IVAPLRVPAVVRLA

-531 SSQAMVDQPGFDPA
+531 SSQSMVDQPGFSPS
-545 VQALVAQ
+545 VQSLVAQ
-552 VPLVQKVE
+552 VPQVQKVE
-560 TSRQRNLRLS
+560 TSRQRNLRIAN
-570 TDRPDVVL
+570 DRPEVVL
-578 IAKPLNLQDPMQSV
+578 IAKPVNWQDPMQSV
-592 ALVGLVKLP
+592 ALVGLSKLP
-601 PADGTRQMVVFGSE
+601 PADGPKHMVVFGSE

-620 YGWRVGQETSLP
+620 YGWRVGEVASLP
-632 LGPQGASRVWVGGLY
+632 LNPQGPSKVWVGGLY

-655 SVVMSS
+655 SVVMST

-678 WLQEGADTAQVMAN
+678 WLEKGADTAQVMTD

-706 SARDVR
+706 SANDVR

-721 SFAMTYALEAAALF
+721 SFAMTYVLEAAALF

-761 LGLSHKDSLRLVSL
+761 LGLSHKDSLRLVSV

-815 FDGGQWLAIS
+815 WDVGQWLAIS
-825 ALLMLLGV
+825 ALLLMLGV
-833 WAARWAAGQ
+833 LAARWAAWQ

>member
-1 MRLTGQQVLFLW
+1 
-13 LLKGASIQAWTRWL
+13 
-27 VALVMVAIGVM
+27 MVAIGVM

-63 QASAQLTAPLGE
+63 QASAQLIAPLGDM
-75 IDDRQIE
+75 DDQQIE
-82 AWDRRRA
+82 IWDGRRA
-89 ALGIHTLSPVLVV
+89 ALGIRTVSPVLVV
-102 RTEQLTVLGLDIFK
+102 RTDQLTVLGLDIFK
-116 AALVSPSLLPSLSS
+116 SAIVSPSLLPSVEGDANDLF
-130 PSTSSLSSSSA
+130 
-141 GNSADFFD
+141 N
-149 AKALFLSRAALSAL
+149 AKALFLSRAAMDAL
-163 NVQVGDSIH
+163 NAKVGDNIR
-172 LRHGLDGV
+172 LKHGLDSVLLRVSGD
-180 TLQVA
+180 
-185 GEVPGAASQVIGV
+185 VPGAAGEVIGV

-214 SRLDLRLADWQST
+214 SRLDLRLEDWQST
-227 QGLSDTL
+227 QGLSDAL
-234 KAQSEPLQ
+234 KAQSESLQ

-291 AELALLGVLGASEP
+291 SELALLGVLGASDK
-305 WLRRFVWAQGGLI
+305 WLRRFVWVQGGLI

-351 GAPAAMVIDWVALFV
+351 GAPASMVIDWVALYV

-390 PMAVLRAGQ
+390 PMALLRAGQ
-399 AETLVLS
+399 AETLVLTP
-406 LPTLKWSLLSTAL
+406 PTLKWSLLSLAL
-419 AIALLMLPPLG
+419 SIALLMLPTLDE
-430 GLPWAAYGAIAALL
+430 LPWAAYGAIAALL

-455 SKLWGGLSR
+455 AQLWGVLSR
-464 GVALVRVPAVVRLA
+464 SMAHVRVSAVVRLA

-512 FRTSVSDWL
+512 FRNSVSDWL

-531 SSQAMVDQPGFDPA
+531 SSQSLADQPGFDPS
-545 VQALVAQ
+545 VQTLVAKVPQ
-552 VPLVQKVE
+552 VLKVE

-570 TDRPDVVL
+570 NDRPEVVL
-578 IAKPLNLQDPMQSV
+578 IAKTLNLQNPMQSV
-592 ALVGLVKLP
+592 ALVGLSKMP
-601 PADGTRQMVVFGSE
+601 PQDGQKHRVVFGSE
-615 AMADL
+615 AMADI
-620 YGWRVGQETSLP
+620 YGWRVGGEATLP
-632 LGPQGASRVWVGGLY
+632 LSPHGPSKVWVGGFY

-655 SVVMSS
+655 SVVMST
-661 ADYEAITGDRSR
+661 ADYESITGDQSR
-673 SSVSV
+673 SGLSV
-678 WLQEGADTAQVMAN
+678 WLESGADAAQVILA
-692 IQRQV
+692 IQAQV

-706 SARDVR
+706 SASDVR
-712 QLSLKIFDR
+712 ELSLKIFDR

-747 QLLLRRREFGLLAH
+747 QLLLRKREFGLLAH
-761 LGLSHKDSLRLVSL
+761 LGMSHKDSLRLVSL
-775 EVGLLLAVA
+775 EVGLLLGVA

-815 FDGGQWLAIS
+815 LDIGQWLEIS
-825 ALLMLLGV
+825 ALLLLLGV
-833 WAARWAAGQ
+833 LAARWAAGQ
-842 GLDSK
+842 GLDPK